1 MEQEVDNKITEAT
14 GVLMLDTITP
24 IIKAI
29 FACNELGELDPENG
43 QVVIAE
49 RADLEQPSR
58 RRRGQP
64 PPCFFPI
71 WE

>member
-1 MEQEVDNKITEAT
+1 VDNKITEAT

-29 FACNELGELDPENG
+29 FGMYELGELDPENG
-43 QVVIAE
+43 QVAIAE
-49 RADLEQPSR
+49 RADLEQLRKTAGGIHS
-58 RRRGQP
+58 
-64 PPCFFPI
+64 CFFPI